1 MITDDLRSY
10 KKIGNELK
18 KQLKSGTYQIGDK
31 LPPERELAE
40 FFNVSRTVIR
50 EALIMLEIEGF
61 VDVRK
66 GSGVYL
72 IALPRIAENDE
83 FLEQIDVGP
92 FELLQARQLLES
104 SIAEFAAIQATRA
117 DITRLKEILLRERE
131 TLEHGDED
139 YIADEDFHRTIAE
152 ITQNEV
158 IVQMQ
163 KSLWELRV
171 NSKMWKGLHSH
182 IPHQNYRYLWIKD
195 HENIVLA
202 MQKKDPMLAKK
213 AMWQHLENVKQKLF
227 ELSDVDDP
235 NFDGYLF
242 NLSPV
247 VVGIDVK

>member
-1 MITDDLRSY
+1 MIIDDLRSY

-18 KQLKSGTYQIGDK
+18 QQLKSGTYHIGDK

-61 VDVRK
+61 VEVRK

-72 IALPRIAENDE
+72 IDLPSQADNDE

-104 SIAEFAAIQATRA
+104 SIAEFAAIQATRS
-117 DITRLKEILLRERE
+117 DITKLKDILLRERQ
-131 TLEHGDED
+131 TLEQGDED

-163 KSLWELRV
+163 KSLWELRTS
-171 NSKMWKGLHSH
+171 SKMWQGLHSH
-182 IPHQNYRYLWIKD
+182 IPDQNYRHLWIKD
-195 HENIVLA
+195 HENIVAA
-202 MQKKDPMLAKK
+202 MQKKDPMLARN

-247 VVGIDVK
+247 VVGIGTK